1 MGGHRPSHPRWQAPI
16 PGTLHA
22 RQPLASASPARGGS
36 AGEERAWLRGQ
47 YQLTISAQGFQ
58 SQVFESVQVQTAR
71 NTSLTATLQVGGTTQ
86 SVTISAGE
94 VPLVETD
101 SSVLSSTRYA
111 VFMTTS
117 QMIIINY
124 DL

>member
-1 MGGHRPSHPRWQAPI
+1 
-16 PGTLHA
+16 
-22 RQPLASASPARGGS
+22 
-36 AGEERAWLRGQ
+36 
-47 YQLTISAQGFQ
+47 
-58 SQVFESVQVQTAR
+58 VFESVQVQTAR